1 MADTTSGEAGTPTRP
16 DYKKT
21 LNLPKTAFPMKA
33 NLVQNEP
40 ASLKRWKTIDGGAEG
55 KGLYAALRA
64 RAEGRERFVFHD
76 GPPYANGSIHL
87 GHLMNKCLKDFVVR
101 SRQLMGQDCPMV
113 PGWDCHG
120 LPIEHRVM
128 TDLVESGKAAK
139 LEGLEPAQRRMAVR
153 RACKAYAEKQIKLQ
167 RGQMERLLTLADYDD
182 PYLTMHPA
190 YEGAVLDVLGDL
202 CAQGLVYRALKPVHW
217 SVDNETALADAELEY
232 AEREDLSVFVDF
244 EASDADAVYEAFGVA
259 SEDRGATPSFMIWTT
274 TPWTLPA
281 NVAIAVHERFEYVLV
296 RMDGALTVV
305 AGELL
310 GRVAETAGAESVEEL
325 ARTTGA
331 KLVGLGYRH
340 PFVDGDAM
348 RAHAGDDDGPMRVDP
363 ASVYTIQ
370 SAEYVTLEDGT
381 GLVHTAPGHGAED
394 YQTGLRVGLPV
405 YCPVLG
411 DGRYDP
417 EEERMPEWLRGVNI
431 WEANPAIVEKLRE
444 SGHLVHD
451 QRFMHS
457 YPHDWRSKGP
467 VIFRC
472 TEQWFVSVDRPFK
485 RSDEPAS
492 GPELSLR
499 QRALLAVGSS
509 PFGDAP
515 DGSGEE
521 EGGVSVD
528 DRRARPTLAPGEYE
542 GRGAP
547 AGPIGRGGRD
557 DLSSEP
563 LIDSGSRAAVSA
575 SRAGEPARF
584 LPAWGQKR
592 MRGMLESRPDWCISR
607 QRAWGLPIPA
617 FLLPDGTALMTKA
630 SIGAVTA
637 VVRGEGS
644 DAWFTKDAGELLA
657 GYDPSAD
664 ADAPESVRTGA
675 VALGDLE
682 KGMDILDVWFES
694 GSSWNAVMRQ
704 RSGGA
709 DYPVDLYLEGSD
721 QHRGWFQL
729 SLLPALGATGR
740 APFKKVLTHGFMVGK
755 DGKKLSKSAGASI
768 ADLFERYGADVLRW
782 WVASLAYENDVKVD
796 EDFFRLAGEAYR
808 KVRNTLRFMLSNLS
822 GFDGGDDPSARARAI
837 LAACPPASLEAWVLG
852 EYDAM
857 HGEVM
862 GSYERYSFHGAH
874 KALYHFCNTTLSAQ
888 YLTAVK
894 DRLYCD
900 RPDSER
906 RVRAQA
912 ALFVMGDGLCRL
924 LAPIMCHSA
933 DEAFRVLHGIDA
945 KDRAR
950 SVHLETDAGAA
961 GLTADAKWP
970 AVLELLEAAR
980 QPLEL
985 ARKPEDQGGL
995 GIENPLDAGVVLG
1008 DREGVLSGFVL
1019 SDLADL
1025 LGVSEVE
1032 VDAGAS
1038 EAVVRDLRDRPRCER
1053 SWKRDGTVRERSDGG
1068 MLSDRDAEAVGVA

>member
-139 LEGLEPAQRRMAVR
+139 LDGLEPAQRRMAVR

-472 TEQWFVSVDRPFK
+472 TEQWFVGVDRDTA
-485 RSDEPAS
+485 RD
-492 GPELSLR
+492 GRSLR
-499 QRALLAVGSS
+499 ELALESVREDAEGS
-509 PFGDAP
+509 
-515 DGSGEE
+515 
-521 EGGVSVD
+521 
-528 DRRARPTLAPGEYE
+528 
-542 GRGAP
+542 
-547 AGPIGRGGRD
+547 AGF
-557 DLSSEP
+557 
-563 LIDSGSRAAVSA
+563 V
-575 SRAGEPARF
+575 
-584 LPAWGQKR
+584 PAWGRNR

-637 VVRGEGS
+637 VVRAEGS

-862 GSYERYSFHGAH
+862 GSYERYSFHSAH

-961 GLTADAKWP
+961 GLSADAKWP

-1068 MLSDRDAEAVGVA
+1068 MLSDRDAEAVGVG